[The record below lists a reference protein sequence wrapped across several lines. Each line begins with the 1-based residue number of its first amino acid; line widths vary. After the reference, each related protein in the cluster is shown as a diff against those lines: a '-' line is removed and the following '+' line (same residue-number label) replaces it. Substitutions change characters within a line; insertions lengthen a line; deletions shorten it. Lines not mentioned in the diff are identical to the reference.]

1 MPLLYV
7 FLDTASSCSSIIDS
21 VIILCYALE
30 RLKHQEI
37 YHLISYKSI
46 PNTLSLLRLLL
57 VLPFVMIIH
66 DIFVYECTKNLG
78 LVIIFFTIIASDIA
92 DGYLARKL
100 KCTSK
105 TGAALDVISD
115 AVYTILSLT
124 AFAYFNIIPIWFIC
138 IMLLKLCEFMITSKL
153 IQKNQPYEK
162 ALIYDKIGKIS
173 VCTAMLLP
181 GIFVFRC
188 IIIDY
193 KTVMNIIIYIIT
205 IMLILSFIN
214 RIKITVKQG

>member
-1 MPLLYV
+1 
-7 FLDTASSCSSIIDS
+7 
-21 VIILCYALE
+21 
-30 RLKHQEI
+30 
-37 YHLISYKSI
+37 
-46 PNTLSLLRLLL
+46 
-57 VLPFVMIIH
+57 
-66 DIFVYECTKNLG
+66 
-78 LVIIFFTIIASDIA
+78 
-92 DGYLARKL
+92 
-100 KCTSK
+100 
-105 TGAALDVISD
+105 
-115 AVYTILSLT
+115 
-124 AFAYFNIIPIWFIC
+124 
-138 IMLLKLCEFMITSKL
+138 MLLKLCEFMITSKL